1 MGDPRR
7 DPLLDNIPT
16 EIPVGDEGD
25 TTHMSTQKKASKAG
39 VQRVTARIEDI
50 ASVVQYHHKSLGI
63 PKAAAMDFA
72 TRCDMIA
79 DFLDQRRM
87 AGYFDPSE
95 IAVEVPGPEVFD
107 SNNPFMEGHF
117 TQERF
122 RALDEKQMSGE
133 LAANAAK
140 HVADPKLAKLVREA
154 AYKAAM
160 ESFTALKSA
169 KKAEGDEAEKDAED
183 ESAEDEDAKA
193 EKTAML
199 AELYNRIKREARA
212 TVKAAPKSK
221 VAKKAEDEEEADE
234 EESSEEEADEADD
247 EAKKTASLFGLYR

>member
-1 MGDPRR
+1 
-7 DPLLDNIPT
+7 
-16 EIPVGDEGD
+16 
-25 TTHMSTQKKASKAG
+25 MSTQKKASKAG
-39 VQRVTARIEDI
+39 VRRLTASIENI
-50 ASVVQYHHKSLGI
+50 ASAVQYHYDALGI

-72 TRCDMIA
+72 KRCDMVS
-79 DFLDQRRM
+79 DFLDRRRT

-95 IAVEVPGPEVFD
+95 IAVEVPGPAVFD

-160 ESFTALKSA
+160 ESFSALKSA
-169 KKAEGDEAEKDAED
+169 KKAEDGDEEASEGEEA
-183 ESAEDEDAKA
+183 SEDEDAKA
-193 EKTAML
+193 EKTAMM
-199 AELYNRIKREARA
+199 AELYNRIKRDAKLA
-212 TVKAAPKSK
+212 SKPAPK
-221 VAKKAEDEEEADE
+221 VAKKAEEEDGEEVEEEE
-234 EESSEEEADEADD
+234 SEEEAKEEADD
-247 EAKKTASLFGLYR
+247 AEDESKKTAGLFGLYR